1 MNAYNC
7 TKCGAGLYSAAEVKE
22 PLCAECE
29 LDDNLVEVVRCKDCI
44 YFFKDEVNTWCK
56 QFGEIYATP
65 NDYCAWGKR
74 RTE

>member
-1 MNAYNC
+1 MS
-7 TKCGAGLYSAAEVKE
+7 GD
-22 PLCAECE
+22 
-29 LDDNLVEVVRCKDCI
+29 LDIFGMYRRGELVEVVRCKDCV

-74 RTE
+74 RTG